1 MRIFAKYNCKL
12 AYTTSVYPMSS
23 CINPSTL
30 ATSVNGFKCLPLPTN
45 RAAIRIMAKNKPVQC
60 LVSAKYDNLTVDRR
74 SANYQPSI
82 WDHDFLQSLNSNY
95 TDETYKR
102 RAEELKGKV
111 MTTIKD
117 VTEPLDQLELIDN
130 LQRLG
135 LAYHFETEI
144 RNILHN
150 NYNNN
155 KDYNW
160 RKENL
165 YATSLEFRLLR
176 QHGYPVSQDVFN
188 GFKDD
193 KGGFICNDF
202 KGIISLHEASYYS
215 LEGESIMEE
224 AWQFTSKHLKE
235 VMISKSKQGDV
246 FVAEQTK
253 RALELPLLW
262 KVPMLEARWFIDV
275 YEKREDKN
283 HLLLELAKLEFNV
296 LQAIYQE
303 ELKDVVIGLGEKLSF
318 ARDSLVASFVWSLG
332 IVFEPQFAYCRRIL
346 TITFALISVIDDI
359 YDAYGTLDELELFVD
374 AVERVFGKLMWGIN
388 YALNHL
394 PDYMKICFLALY
406 NLVNE
411 FTYYVLKQWDFDI
424 LRSIKNAWLRNIQAY
439 LVEAKWYHGENTPTQ
454 GEFLENGLLSIGGPM
469 VTMTAYLSG
478 TNRIIE
484 KELEFL
490 ESNQDIIHWSFKI
503 LRLQDDL
510 GTSSD
515 EIQRGDVPK
524 SIQCYMHETGASE
537 EVAREHIKDMM
548 RQMWKKLNAYRAD
561 KNSPLS
567 QTTVEFILNVVR
579 VSHFMYLHGDGHGA
593 QNQETMDV
601 VFVGK
606 EQYIVSWQACNIQEY
621 SGLLSSMH
629 NASKQT
635 SASLYPG
642 GVFA

>member
-1 MRIFAKYNCKL
+1 
-12 AYTTSVYPMSS
+12 MSS

-30 ATSVNGFKCLPLPTN
+30 ATSVNGFKYLPLATN
-45 RAAIRIMAKNKPVQC
+45 RAAIRITAKNKPVQC

-74 SANYQPSI
+74 SANYQPPI
-82 WDHDFLQSLNSNY
+82 WDHDFLQSLNSDY
-95 TDETYKR
+95 TDETYRR

-111 MTTIKD
+111 KTAIED

-150 NYNNN
+150 IYNNN
-155 KDYNW
+155 KDYIW

-176 QHGYPVSQDVFN
+176 QHGYPVSQEVST
-188 GFKDD
+188 GFKED
-193 KGGFICNDF
+193 KGVFICDDF
-202 KGIISLHEASYYS
+202 MGILSLHEASYYS

-235 VMISKSKQGDV
+235 MMIISNSKEEDV
-246 FVAEQTK
+246 FVAEQAK
-253 RALELPLLW
+253 RALELPLHW
-262 KVPMLEARWFIDV
+262 KVPMLEARWFIHV

-303 ELKDVVIGLGEKLSF
+303 ELKDVSRWWKDIGLGEKLNF
-318 ARDSLVASFVWSLG
+318 ARDSLVASFVWSMG

-359 YDAYGTLDELELFVD
+359 YDVYGTLDELELFAD
-374 AVERVFGKLMWGIN
+374 AVERWDIN

-411 FTYYVLKQWDFDI
+411 FTYYVLKQQDFDI

-439 LVEAKWYHGENTPTQ
+439 LVEAKWYHGKYTPTL
-454 GEFLENGLLSIGGPM
+454 GEFLENGLVSIGGPM

-478 TNRIIE
+478 TNPIIE

-548 RQMWKKLNAYRAD
+548 RQMWKKVNAYRAD
-561 KNSPLS
+561 KDSPLS

-601 VFVGK
+601 VFTLLFQPIPLDDK
-606 EQYIVSWQACNIQEY
+606 HIVAT
-621 SGLLSSMH
+621 SSPVT
-629 NASKQT
+629 K
-635 SASLYPG
+635 G
-642 GVFA
+642 

>member
-1 MRIFAKYNCKL
+1 MY
-12 AYTTSVYPMSS
+12 
-23 CINPSTL
+23 
-30 ATSVNGFKCLPLPTN
+30 
-45 RAAIRIMAKNKPVQC
+45 
-60 LVSAKYDNLTVDRR
+60 
-74 SANYQPSI
+74 
-82 WDHDFLQSLNSNY
+82 
-95 TDETYKR
+95 
-102 RAEELKGKV
+102 
-111 MTTIKD
+111 
-117 VTEPLDQLELIDN
+117 

-144 RNILHN
+144 RKILHN
-150 NYNNN
+150 IYNSN

-202 KGIISLHEASYYS
+202 KEIMSLHEASYYS
-215 LEGESIMEE
+215 FEGESIMEE

-246 FVAEQTK
+246 FVAEQAK
-253 RALELPLLW
+253 RALELPLHW
-262 KVPMLEARWFIDV
+262 KVPMQFTR
-275 YEKREDKN
+275 KN
-283 HLLLELAKLEFNV
+283 LKIFEGIHAW
-296 LQAIYQE
+296 LQLIFMWW
-303 ELKDVVIGLGEKLSF
+303 KDIGLAEKLSF
-318 ARDSLVASFVWSLG
+318 ARDSLVASFVRSMGSMG
-332 IVFEPQFAYCRRIL
+332 IVFKPQLAYCRRIR

-359 YDAYGTLDELELFVD
+359 YDVYGTLDELELFAD
-374 AVERVFGKLMWGIN
+374 AVERWDIN

-394 PDYMKICFLALY
+394 PDYMKFCFLALY

-411 FTYYVLKQWDFDI
+411 FTYY
-424 LRSIKNAWLRNIQAY
+424 WLRNIQAY
-439 LVEAKWYHGENTPTQ
+439 LVEAKWYHGKYTPTL
-454 GEFLENGLLSIGGPM
+454 GEFLENGLVSIGGPM

-478 TNRIIE
+478 TNPIIE

-490 ESNQDIIHWSFKI
+490 ESNQDIVHWSFKI

-515 EIQRGDVPK
+515 EIRRGDVPK

-548 RQMWKKLNAYRAD
+548 RQMWKKVNAYRAD
-561 KNSPLS
+561 KDSPLS

-601 VFVGK
+601 VFT
-606 EQYIVSWQACNIQEY
+606 
-621 SGLLSSMH
+621 LLFQPIPLDDKHVVATSS
-629 NASKQT
+629 
-635 SASLYPG
+635 PG
-642 GVFA
+642 TKG

>member
-1 MRIFAKYNCKL
+1 
-12 AYTTSVYPMSS
+12 MSS
-23 CINPSTL
+23 CIVPSTSF
-30 ATSVNGFKCLPLPTN
+30 TSVNGFKCPPLATN
-45 RAAIRIMAKNKPVQC
+45 RAATRIITINKPVQC

-82 WDHDFLQSLNSNY
+82 WDHDFLQSLNSGY

-102 RAEELKGKV
+102 QAEELKGKV
-111 MTTIKD
+111 MTTINKD

-150 NYNNN
+150 IYNSN

-176 QHGYPVSQDVFN
+176 QHGYPVCQ
-188 GFKDD
+188 
-193 KGGFICNDF
+193 GFICNDF
-202 KGIISLHEASYYS
+202 KEIMSLHEASYFS

-246 FVAEQTK
+246 FVAEQAK
-253 RALELPLLW
+253 RGLELPLHW

-303 ELKDVVIGLGEKLSF
+303 ELKDVSRWWKDIGLGEKLSF
-318 ARDSLVASFVWSLG
+318 ARDSLVASFVWSMG

-359 YDAYGTLDELELFVD
+359 YDVYGTLDELELFAD
-374 AVERVFGKLMWGIN
+374 AVERWDIN

-411 FTYYVLKQWDFDI
+411 FTYYVLKQQDFDI

-439 LVEAKWYHGENTPTQ
+439 LVEAKWYHGKYTPTL
-454 GEFLENGLLSIGGPM
+454 GEFLENGLVSIGGPM

-478 TNRIIE
+478 TNPITE

-524 SIQCYMHETGASE
+524 SIQCYMQETGASE

-548 RQMWKKLNAYRAD
+548 RQMWKKVNAYRAVKD
-561 KNSPLS
+561 SPLS

-601 VFVGK
+601 VFT
-606 EQYIVSWQACNIQEY
+606 
-621 SGLLSSMH
+621 LLFQPIPLDDKHVVATSS
-629 NASKQT
+629 
-635 SASLYPG
+635 PG
-642 GVFA
+642 TKG

>member
-374 AVERVFGKLMWGIN
+374 AVERVGHQL
-388 YALNHL
+388 
-394 PDYMKICFLALY
+394 CF
-406 NLVNE
+406 E
-411 FTYYVLKQWDFDI
+411 
-424 LRSIKNAWLRNIQAY
+424 
-439 LVEAKWYHGENTPTQ
+439 P
-454 GEFLENGLLSIGGPM
+454 P
-469 VTMTAYLSG
+469 
-478 TNRIIE
+478 
-484 KELEFL
+484 
-490 ESNQDIIHWSFKI
+490 
-503 LRLQDDL
+503 
-510 GTSSD
+510 
-515 EIQRGDVPK
+515 
-524 SIQCYMHETGASE
+524 
-537 EVAREHIKDMM
+537 
-548 RQMWKKLNAYRAD
+548 
-561 KNSPLS
+561 
-567 QTTVEFILNVVR
+567 
-579 VSHFMYLHGDGHGA
+579 
-593 QNQETMDV
+593 
-601 VFVGK
+601 
-606 EQYIVSWQACNIQEY
+606 
-621 SGLLSSMH
+621 SGLYENLFSC
-629 NASKQT
+629 ALQ
-635 SASLYPG
+635 LG
-642 GVFA
+642 

>member
-1 MRIFAKYNCKL
+1 
-12 AYTTSVYPMSS
+12 
-23 CINPSTL
+23 
-30 ATSVNGFKCLPLPTN
+30 
-45 RAAIRIMAKNKPVQC
+45 MAKNKPVQC

-102 RAEELKGKV
+102 REEELKGKV

-117 VTEPLDQLELIDN
+117 VTEPLNQLELIDS

-144 RNILHN
+144 RNILHDI
-150 NYNNN
+150 YNN
-155 KDYNW
+155 D
-160 RKENL
+160 
-165 YATSLEFRLLR
+165 
-176 QHGYPVSQDVFN
+176 Q
-188 GFKDD
+188 
-193 KGGFICNDF
+193 GGFICDDF
-202 KGIISLHEASYYS
+202 KGVLSLHEASYFS

-246 FVAEQTK
+246 FVAEQAK
-253 RALELPLLW
+253 RALELPLHW

-303 ELKDVVIGLGEKLSF
+303 ELKDVS
-318 ARDSLVASFVWSLG
+318 
-332 IVFEPQFAYCRRIL
+332 RRIL

-359 YDAYGTLDELELFVD
+359 YDVYGTLDELELFAD
-374 AVERVFGKLMWGIN
+374 AVERWDIN

-411 FTYYVLKQWDFDI
+411 FTYYVLKQQDFDI

-439 LVEAKWYHGENTPTQ
+439 LVEAKWYHGKYTPTL
-454 GEFLENGLLSIGGPM
+454 GEFLENGLVSIGGPM

-478 TNRIIE
+478 TNPIIE

-490 ESNQDIIHWSFKI
+490 ESNQDISHWSFKI

-515 EIQRGDVPK
+515 EIRRGDVPK

-548 RQMWKKLNAYRAD
+548 RQMWKKVNAYRAD
-561 KNSPLS
+561 KDFPLS

-601 VFVGK
+601 VFTLLFQPIPLDDK
-606 EQYIVSWQACNIQEY
+606 HIVAT
-621 SGLLSSMH
+621 SSPVT
-629 NASKQT
+629 K
-635 SASLYPG
+635 G
-642 GVFA
+642 

>member
-1 MRIFAKYNCKL
+1 
-12 AYTTSVYPMSS
+12 
-23 CINPSTL
+23 
-30 ATSVNGFKCLPLPTN
+30 
-45 RAAIRIMAKNKPVQC
+45 
-60 LVSAKYDNLTVDRR
+60 
-74 SANYQPSI
+74 
-82 WDHDFLQSLNSNY
+82 
-95 TDETYKR
+95 
-102 RAEELKGKV
+102 
-111 MTTIKD
+111 MTTINKD

-150 NYNNN
+150 IYNSN

-165 YATSLEFRLLR
+165 
-176 QHGYPVSQDVFN
+176 H
-188 GFKDD
+188 

-202 KGIISLHEASYYS
+202 KEIMSLHEASYFS

-246 FVAEQTK
+246 FVAEQAK
-253 RALELPLLW
+253 RGLELPLHW

-303 ELKDVVIGLGEKLSF
+303 ELKDVSRWWKDIGLGEKLSF
-318 ARDSLVASFVWSLG
+318 ARDSLVASFVWSMG

-359 YDAYGTLDELELFVD
+359 YDVYGTLDELELFAD
-374 AVERVFGKLMWGIN
+374 AVERWDIN

-411 FTYYVLKQWDFDI
+411 FTYY
-424 LRSIKNAWLRNIQAY
+424 WLRNIQAY
-439 LVEAKWYHGENTPTQ
+439 LVEAKWYHGKYTPTL
-454 GEFLENGLLSIGGPM
+454 GEFLENGLVSIGGPM

-478 TNRIIE
+478 TNPITE

-524 SIQCYMHETGASE
+524 SIQCYMQETGASE

-548 RQMWKKLNAYRAD
+548 RQMWKKVNAYRAVKD
-561 KNSPLS
+561 SPLS

-601 VFVGK
+601 VFT
-606 EQYIVSWQACNIQEY
+606 
-621 SGLLSSMH
+621 LLFQPIPLDDKHVVATSS
-629 NASKQT
+629 
-635 SASLYPG
+635 PG
-642 GVFA
+642 TKG

>member
-1 MRIFAKYNCKL
+1 
-12 AYTTSVYPMSS
+12 MSS

-30 ATSVNGFKCLPLPTN
+30 VTSVNGFKCLPLATN
-45 RAAIRIMAKNKPVQC
+45 KAAIRIMAKNKPVQC

-102 RAEELKGKV
+102 REEELKGKV

-117 VTEPLDQLELIDN
+117 VTEPLNQLELIDS

-144 RNILHN
+144 RNILHDI
-150 NYNNN
+150 YN
-155 KDYNW
+155 K
-160 RKENL
+160 
-165 YATSLEFRLLR
+165 
-176 QHGYPVSQDVFN
+176 VFN

-193 KGGFICNDF
+193 QGGFICDDF
-202 KGIISLHEASYYS
+202 KGVLSLHEASYFS

-246 FVAEQTK
+246 FVAEQAK
-253 RALELPLLW
+253 RGLELPLHW

-303 ELKDVVIGLGEKLSF
+303 ELKDVSRWWKDIGLGEKLSF
-318 ARDSLVASFVWSLG
+318 ARDSLVASFVWSMG

-359 YDAYGTLDELELFVD
+359 YDVYGTLDELELFAD
-374 AVERVFGKLMWGIN
+374 AVERWDIN

-411 FTYYVLKQWDFDI
+411 FTYYVLKQQDFDI

-439 LVEAKWYHGENTPTQ
+439 LVEAKWYHGKYTPTL
-454 GEFLENGLLSIGGPM
+454 GEFLENGLVSIGGPM

-478 TNRIIE
+478 TNPIIE

-490 ESNQDIIHWSFKI
+490 ESNQDISHWSFKI

-515 EIQRGDVPK
+515 EIRRGDVPK

-548 RQMWKKLNAYRAD
+548 RQMWKKVNAYRAD
-561 KNSPLS
+561 KDFPLS

-601 VFVGK
+601 VFTLLFQPIPLDDK
-606 EQYIVSWQACNIQEY
+606 HIVAT
-621 SGLLSSMH
+621 SSPVT
-629 NASKQT
+629 K
-635 SASLYPG
+635 G
-642 GVFA
+642 

>member
-1 MRIFAKYNCKL
+1 
-12 AYTTSVYPMSS
+12 MSS
-23 CINPSTL
+23 CIVPSTSF
-30 ATSVNGFKCLPLPTN
+30 TSVNGFKCPPLATN
-45 RAAIRIMAKNKPVQC
+45 RAATRIITINKPVQC

-82 WDHDFLQSLNSNY
+82 WDHDFLQSLNSGY

-102 RAEELKGKV
+102 QAEELKGKV
-111 MTTIKD
+111 MTTINKD

-150 NYNNN
+150 IYNSN

-165 YATSLEFRLLR
+165 
-176 QHGYPVSQDVFN
+176 H
-188 GFKDD
+188 

-202 KGIISLHEASYYS
+202 KEIMSLHEASYFS

-246 FVAEQTK
+246 FVAEQAK
-253 RALELPLLW
+253 RGLELPLHW

-303 ELKDVVIGLGEKLSF
+303 ELKDVSRWWKDIGLGEKLSF
-318 ARDSLVASFVWSLG
+318 ARDSLVASFVWSMG

-359 YDAYGTLDELELFVD
+359 YDVYGTLDELELFAD
-374 AVERVFGKLMWGIN
+374 AVERWDIN

-411 FTYYVLKQWDFDI
+411 FTYYVLKQQDFDI

-439 LVEAKWYHGENTPTQ
+439 LVEAKWYHGKYTPTL
-454 GEFLENGLLSIGGPM
+454 GEFLENGLVSIGGPM

-478 TNRIIE
+478 TNPITE

-524 SIQCYMHETGASE
+524 SIQCYMQETGASE

-548 RQMWKKLNAYRAD
+548 RQMWKKVNAYRAVKD
-561 KNSPLS
+561 SPLS

-601 VFVGK
+601 VFT
-606 EQYIVSWQACNIQEY
+606 
-621 SGLLSSMH
+621 LLFQPIPLDDKHVVATSS
-629 NASKQT
+629 
-635 SASLYPG
+635 PG
-642 GVFA
+642 TKG

>member
-303 ELKDVVIGLGEKLSF
+303 ELKDVS
-318 ARDSLVASFVWSLG
+318 R
-332 IVFEPQFAYCRRIL
+332 
-346 TITFALISVIDDI
+346 
-359 YDAYGTLDELELFVD
+359 
-374 AVERVFGKLMWGIN
+374 WGIN

-394 PDYMKICFLALY
+394 PDYMKIRFLALY

-593 QNQETMDV
+593 QNQETTDV
-601 VFVGK
+601 VF

>member
-303 ELKDVVIGLGEKLSF
+303 ELKDVS
-318 ARDSLVASFVWSLG
+318 R
-332 IVFEPQFAYCRRIL
+332 
-346 TITFALISVIDDI
+346 
-359 YDAYGTLDELELFVD
+359 
-374 AVERVFGKLMWGIN
+374 WGIN

-394 PDYMKICFLALY
+394 PDYMKIRFLALY

-593 QNQETMDV
+593 QNQETTDV
-601 VFVGK
+601 VF
-606 EQYIVSWQACNIQEY
+606 ACNIQEY

>member
-1 MRIFAKYNCKL
+1 
-12 AYTTSVYPMSS
+12 
-23 CINPSTL
+23 
-30 ATSVNGFKCLPLPTN
+30 
-45 RAAIRIMAKNKPVQC
+45 MAKNKPVQC

-165 YATSLEFRLLR
+165 
-176 QHGYPVSQDVFN
+176 
-188 GFKDD
+188 
-193 KGGFICNDF
+193 
-202 KGIISLHEASYYS
+202 

-303 ELKDVVIGLGEKLSF
+303 ELKDVS
-318 ARDSLVASFVWSLG
+318 
-332 IVFEPQFAYCRRIL
+332 RRIL

-548 RQMWKKLNAYRAD
+548 RQMWKKVNAYRAD

-567 QTTVEFILNVVR
+567 QTTVEFILNVFLFLSDDE
-579 VSHFMYLHGDGHGA
+579 VSFR
-593 QNQETMDV
+593 
-601 VFVGK
+601 
-606 EQYIVSWQACNIQEY
+606 
-621 SGLLSSMH
+621 
-629 NASKQT
+629 
-635 SASLYPG
+635 
-642 GVFA
+642 